1 MLDAVVFVQAQS
13 QIDAVLGFL
22 RREERIAGEIPP
34 RAEKFKNRLP
44 PAFQRGNAPYL
55 GPWLSPQAA

>member
-34 RAEKFKNRLP
+34 RAEKFNVLVWRPKSDL
-44 PAFQRGNAPYL
+44 
-55 GPWLSPQAA
+55 